1 MNSAQVALNIT
12 KEKMCAHNSKYLH
25 QMIDQ
30 KFEIV
35 IVGVSAMGSER
46 QWLGSR
52 LDNEKVKNLVD
63 DLDKEK
69 AREILHDVLTEVYSK
84 SRTKNKS

>member
-12 KEKMCAHNSKYLH
+12 KEKMCTHNSKYLH

-35 IVGVSAMGSER
+35 IVGVSATALER
-46 QWLGSR
+46 QWLGSI
-52 LDNEKVKNLVD
+52 LDT
-63 DLDKEK
+63 
-69 AREILHDVLTEVYSK
+69 R
-84 SRTKNKS
+84 